1 MLARRTAAE
10 QSSAGHST
18 PVTRPDAGPAVA
30 PDGPLD
36 GLWQAGTVSDT
47 TVDQLVTGWLSLRD
61 VADRLGV
68 SPNKVRQMVRD
79 HQLAALRHPDA
90 REPEVPGEMLAG
102 GAVVKGLAGTL
113 TLLADAGYDEEE
125 SVRWLFTADDSL
137 PGRPIDA
144 LRENRGSEVRRRA
157 QALAF

>member
-1 MLARRTAAE
+1 MSVHE
-10 QSSAGHST
+10 
-18 PVTRPDAGPAVA
+18 
-30 PDGPLD
+30 
-36 GLWQAGTVSDT
+36 
-47 TVDQLVTGWLSLRD
+47 LVTGWLTLRE

-68 SPNKVRQMVRD
+68 SPNKVRQMVRE
-79 HQLAALRHPDA
+79 HQLSALRHAGA
-90 REPEVPGEMLAG
+90 REPEVPAEMMHG
-102 GAVVKGLAGTL
+102 DTVVKGLTGTL

-144 LRENRGSEVRRRA
+144 LRENRGTEVRRRA

>member
-1 MLARRTAAE
+1 M
-10 QSSAGHST
+10 
-18 PVTRPDAGPAVA
+18 
-30 PDGPLD
+30 
-36 GLWQAGTVSDT
+36 LWQAGPVSNL

-79 HQLAALRHPDA
+79 HQLAALRHADA
-90 REPEVPGEMLAG
+90 REPQVPAEMLDG
-102 GAVVKGLAGTL
+102 GVVVKGLAGTL

-125 SVRWLFTADDSL
+125 SVRWLFTADESL

-144 LRENRGSEVRRRA
+144 LRENRGTEVRRRA

>member
-1 MLARRTAAE
+1 M
-10 QSSAGHST
+10 SN
-18 PVTRPDAGPAVA
+18 
-30 PDGPLD
+30 
-36 GLWQAGTVSDT
+36 T
-47 TVDQLVTGWLSLRD
+47 TVDRLVTGWLSLRD

-68 SPNKVRQMVRD
+68 STNKVRQMVRD
-79 HQLAALRHPDA
+79 RQLSALRHSEA
-90 REPEVPGEMLAG
+90 REPQVPAEMLDG
-102 GAVVKGLAGTL
+102 TVVVKGLAGTL

-144 LRENRGSEVRRRA
+144 LRKNRGTEVRRRA

>member
-1 MLARRTAAE
+1 MLARNLHHSRGLAAVL
-10 QSSAGHST
+10 A
-18 PVTRPDAGPAVA
+18 A
-30 PDGPLD
+30 
-36 GLWQAGTVSDT
+36 LWQAGTVSNT

-79 HQLAALRHPDA
+79 HQLAALRPPEA
-90 REPEVPGEMLAG
+90 REPQVPAEMLDG
-102 GAVVKGLAGTL
+102 PSVVKGLSGTL

-125 SVRWLFTADDSL
+125 SVRWLFTADESL

-144 LRENRGSEVRRRA
+144 LRESRGTEVRRRA